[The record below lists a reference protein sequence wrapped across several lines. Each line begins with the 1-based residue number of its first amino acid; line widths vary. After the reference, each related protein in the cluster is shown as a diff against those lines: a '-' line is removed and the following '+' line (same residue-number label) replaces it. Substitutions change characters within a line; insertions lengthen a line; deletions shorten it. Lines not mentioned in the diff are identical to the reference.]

1 MLSHLSM
8 NSSVDSNLGG
18 GSLLIAWQLNDKNVL
33 IVGGGEVASQR
44 VESILVTDARITI
57 ISPEQGLSP
66 RTKRFIQLY
75 PDRISYYDRPFT
87 GPVDFDK
94 MDMVLTAID
103 DNDLSR
109 EIVEMCRKARVPV
122 NAADIPDLCD
132 FYFGA
137 QVRDGPLQIMI
148 STNGQGPRLSA
159 LIKQK
164 IQGSLTGREGE
175 AIRKV
180 GELRQL
186 LKVYEPGVGGLSGR
200 KRMKWMTQLCNQWEM
215 EEFALM
221 DDVMMKRLI
230 EEGWMKERT
239 PSFEELGGKKPGEW
253 TNKNM
258 LLTPS
263 WSTTLLLPSLSFIAG
278 LAVAT
283 FFSFPRRR

>member
-1 MLSHLSM
+1 M
-8 NSSVDSNLGG
+8 NSPVDPNLGG
-18 GSLLIAWQLNDKNVL
+18 GSLLIAWQLKDKNVL

-44 VESILVTDARITI
+44 VESILVTDANIVI
-57 ISPEQGLSP
+57 LCPENGVSP
-66 RTKRFIQLY
+66 RTRRFIELY
-75 PDRISYYDRPFT
+75 PDRISYYDRLFT
-87 GPVDFDK
+87 GPDELNN

-103 DNDLSR
+103 DNDRSR
-109 EIVEMCRKARVPV
+109 EIVELCRKARVPV

-186 LKVYEPGVGGLSGR
+186 LRVYEPGVGGPSGR
-200 KRMKWMTQLCNQWEM
+200 KRMKWMTQLCNQWDM

-221 DDVMMKRLI
+221 DDVMMKRLM
-230 EEGWMKERT
+230 EEGWAKERT
-239 PSFEELGGKKPGEW
+239 PSFEELGGKRPDSRTTK
-253 TNKNM
+253 M
-258 LLTPS
+258 TPLITS
-263 WSTTLLLPSLSFIAG
+263 WSTSLVLPSLSFIAG
-278 LAVAT
+278 LLVASL
-283 FFSFPRRR
+283 FSLPRRR